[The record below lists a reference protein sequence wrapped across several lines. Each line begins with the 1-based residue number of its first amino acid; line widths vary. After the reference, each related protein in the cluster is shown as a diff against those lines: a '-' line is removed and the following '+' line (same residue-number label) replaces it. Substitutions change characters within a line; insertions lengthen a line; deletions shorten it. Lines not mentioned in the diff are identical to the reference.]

1 MQDDNGTHL
10 AAPKMYPFLR
20 CTRVLEP
27 KMVLTIE
34 PGLYFIESLLS
45 SWRTGEFSQ
54 HFNWDRI
61 EFFKPYGGIRI
72 EDNIVIHANRIEN
85 MTRDLHLR

>member
-1 MQDDNGTHL
+1 MTATSHFTRKDRSFFKSHKSTMLQVAKVGHGTHL

-45 SWRTGEFSQ
+45 EWRSREF
-54 HFNWDRI
+54 
-61 EFFKPYGGIRI
+61 
-72 EDNIVIHANRIEN
+72 VA
-85 MTRDLHLR
+85 L

>member
-1 MQDDNGTHL
+1 MNLYYLNGEMGSL
-10 AAPKMYPFLR
+10 A
-20 CTRVLEP
+20 
-27 KMVLTIE
+27 
-34 PGLYFIESLLS
+34 S
-45 SWRTGEFSQ
+45 
-54 HFNWDRI
+54 FNWDKI